1 MPITH
6 PKYVNDFKLVF
17 KNRSF
22 SISKCLFGLY
32 SGYFR
37 EHPSFLKQSLDL
49 TQKSID
55 VSTFEQFVKACQSH
69 FYIINN
75 DNCFDLLFLC
85 TKFDVQVIK
94 DEVSLYISN
103 IDDVLSVISKL
114 KSIVNKDDQD
124 IDDDE
129 LNLVVDIEN
138 TIAKKINLYLNQ
150 QSFVTLPISNLA
162 SILSKSFSFQKSN
175 AKLAS
180 TNDNSNNGKNT
191 KKSSNYSMQIDSH
204 LLFTFFLSA
213 FQFHKESSIILIDL
227 VEDYGQFTKGEI
239 DTLIANTDFANN
251 LVNPILQRGL
261 SSITNQTSKQI
272 DQFND
277 LKNRLKALQTGTT
290 KHINKV
296 EKKVNNLKSEF
307 ESFKLASSSQLTS
320 SNSIAKSQ
328 FSFTV
333 PSSFSKIT
341 VYEEKNDKEITI
353 NLNNSN
359 ATQILNEIQ
368 SQFDDFQKTIDESN
382 ETMETFKET
391 YEEIASMADQLNS
404 EFDESLKSL
413 HSGIQHKQ
421 QQQSSKSEK
430 KSESVIMAPKK
441 NNLSFREPKKSSAYK
456 GSTKAL
462 SFFQKKSPSKSSLDS
477 LGPTFWDMLFAESK
491 AISCQYD
498 ANINQN
504 NNNDG
509 LFLTDDPFDGIF
521 NLLSKKIG
529 GSANLHEA
537 NIIDIQASS
546 STVKSPSLLC
556 DANSV
561 WYWSSNNDQRQWV
574 KFDFKKIMIKVT
586 HYSIQTI
593 LRNPQSTHLKNW
605 ILEGT
610 NAKGFTSQQVQK
622 DDPAIKWETLDQ
634 RTNDTNLNGLSKI
647 YTYEVKSSN
656 KFFRYIRLKTTGPNH
671 YGNYILALRR
681 IEFFG
686 TIMKFNEKGENNV
699 KSTNDLEN
707 TKQ

>member
-37 EHPSFLKQSLDL
+37 EHPSFLKKSLDL

-180 TNDNSNNGKNT
+180 TNDNSSNGKST

-227 VEDYGQFTKGEI
+227 VENYGQFTKGEI

-320 SNSIAKSQ
+320 SNSIAKLQ
-328 FSFTV
+328 F
-333 PSSFSKIT
+333 
-341 VYEEKNDKEITI
+341 
-353 NLNNSN
+353 
-359 ATQILNEIQ
+359 
-368 SQFDDFQKTIDESN
+368 
-382 ETMETFKET
+382 
-391 YEEIASMADQLNS
+391 
-404 EFDESLKSL
+404 
-413 HSGIQHKQ
+413 
-421 QQQSSKSEK
+421 
-430 KSESVIMAPKK
+430 
-441 NNLSFREPKKSSAYK
+441 
-456 GSTKAL
+456 
-462 SFFQKKSPSKSSLDS
+462 
-477 LGPTFWDMLFAESK
+477 
-491 AISCQYD
+491 
-498 ANINQN
+498 
-504 NNNDG
+504 
-509 LFLTDDPFDGIF
+509 
-521 NLLSKKIG
+521 
-529 GSANLHEA
+529 
-537 NIIDIQASS
+537 
-546 STVKSPSLLC
+546 
-556 DANSV
+556 
-561 WYWSSNNDQRQWV
+561 
-574 KFDFKKIMIKVT
+574 
-586 HYSIQTI
+586 
-593 LRNPQSTHLKNW
+593 
-605 ILEGT
+605 
-610 NAKGFTSQQVQK
+610 
-622 DDPAIKWETLDQ
+622 
-634 RTNDTNLNGLSKI
+634 
-647 YTYEVKSSN
+647 
-656 KFFRYIRLKTTGPNH
+656 
-671 YGNYILALRR
+671 
-681 IEFFG
+681 
-686 TIMKFNEKGENNV
+686 
-699 KSTNDLEN
+699 
-707 TKQ
+707 